1 MPECLP
7 QGIALGGFTR
17 HAEGM
22 TMRSERSGTR
32 HATRDLDRAW
42 VGGVCAGLAAN
53 LRVPVLV
60 LRVMFLVLGVF
71 GFYALL
77 IYAAMWLLLPVEQ
90 EAEEAAGLAANRRSG
105 MRLVDTMPANSETG
119 LKLAM
124 AVLAVG
130 MALLFSEL
138 SWLPSWESLAPI
150 WLSAFG
156 LALVWRQVDAA
167 NHRGRISFADWWRP
181 RGIWVLGQIIVGLL
195 SIVAAVTLVS
205 SGVGTPLGA
214 PTRVATVVVAM
225 LTVGIILAPIW
236 HQTRQALSQ
245 AQEARVRADLRA
257 DVAAHL
263 HDSVL
268 QTFALIQ
275 QQADDPNAVA
285 RLARIQERE
294 LREWL
299 YGPVEASGSLGVEL
313 RATATEIEAEF
324 PVQVE
329 VVTSG
334 DVEEGIE
341 PLVAAAAE
349 AMRNA
354 ARHSGADKIDV
365 FAEVTP
371 EAIEVFVRD
380 RGCGFDPGSI
390 PPDRH
395 GLRDSIEGRMARH
408 EGTAVVRSDPEFGTE
423 VRLKLERR

>member
-1 MPECLP
+1 MPSL
-7 QGIALGGFTR
+7 GIALFEFTG

-22 TMRSERSGTR
+22 TTRSERSGTR
-32 HATRDLDRAW
+32 HASRDLDRAW

-53 LRVPVLV
+53 LRVPVLA
-60 LRVMFLVLGVF
+60 LRIIFIVLGIL

-77 IYAAMWLLLPVEQ
+77 IYAAMWLLLPVE
-90 EAEEAAGLAANRRSG
+90 EEPDEAAGLAATRRSG
-105 MRLVDTMPANSETG
+105 MRPIDAAPVTSETG

-124 AVLAVG
+124 VVLAAGLV
-130 MALLFSEL
+130 LLFRQL
-138 SWLPSWESLAPI
+138 SWLPTWAELAPI

-156 LALVWRQVDAA
+156 LSLVWRQVDAA
-167 NHRGRISFADWWRP
+167 NHRGSLSLADWWRP
-181 RGIWVLGQIIVGLL
+181 RSIWVLGQIIVGLL
-195 SIVAAVTLVS
+195 SIIAAVTLVS

-236 HQTRQALSQ
+236 YQTRQALSQ
-245 AQEARVRADLRA
+245 AQEAKVRADLRA

-275 QQADDPNAVA
+275 QQAEDPNAVV
-285 RLARIQERE
+285 RLARMQERE

-299 YGPVEASGSLGVEL
+299 YGPVEAGESLSVEL
-313 RATATEIEAEF
+313 LATAAEIEAEF
-324 PVQVE
+324 PVQIE

-334 DVEEGIE
+334 DAEDEIE

-354 ARHSGADKIDV
+354 AKHSGADEIDV
-365 FAEVTP
+365 FAEVTA
-371 EAIEVFVRD
+371 ETIEVFIRD
-380 RGCGFDPGSI
+380 RGCGFDPASI
-390 PPDRH
+390 PADRH
-395 GLRDSIEGRMARH
+395 GLRDSIERRMARNQ
-408 EGTAVVRSDPEFGTE
+408 GTAVVRSDPDFGTE